1 MVGDMKGK
9 DFIPRHSLAMSDLLR
24 RDAFLTEDVD
34 YEQALAYLQKKT
46 ISLNRNFISGYL
58 LIIYKNVPL
67 GFVKNIGNRVN
78 NLYPS
83 EWRIR
88 SSYLPEEI
96 RTV

>member
-1 MVGDMKGK
+1 
-9 DFIPRHSLAMSDLLR
+9 MSGLLR
-24 RDAFLTEDVD
+24 REAFPTEEVE

-46 ISLNRNFISGYL
+46 ILLNKNLVSGYV
-58 LIIYKNVPL
+58 LITYKNVPL
-67 GFVKNIGNRVN
+67 GFVKNIGTRVN

-88 SSYLPEEI
+88 SIYLPEEI